1 MTSRYF
7 VAMVG
12 ALLLG
17 ACSGKA
23 PVQTAR
29 TPATAT
35 VASDADAVAN
45 LLYIGKRK
53 EASKRLDKA
62 LKNDPGN
69 PTLMMLR
76 RSIVGDAREDL
87 GPVNF
92 PYVVQADDTM
102 TSLAERFLGNRF
114 KAYQLARYNGID
126 NPHLLTAGTVLQIPG
141 EPPRAAPPPRTARP
155 APTRAPA
162 PAPAPARAPAKAKA
176 SAAAKVDAAGARRAH
191 AAGLAALNQGR
202 VSEAVS
208 QLGRAAALDPGN
220 AAIGRDLARAK
231 RIAATVRARN

>member
-1 MTSRYF
+1 MTSRYL

-35 VASDADAVAN
+35 AAGDADAIAN

-53 EASKRLDKA
+53 EAGKRLDKA
-62 LKNDPGN
+62 LKHDPGN

-76 RSIVGDAREDL
+76 QSINGDAREDL

-141 EPPRAAPPPRTARP
+141 QPPRAAPPPRTARP
-155 APTRAPA
+155 PATRAPA
-162 PAPAPARAPAKAKA
+162 TARTPAKAKTP
-176 SAAAKVDAAGARRAH
+176 AAAARTDPAGAKRAH